1 MHSPGLRELLT
12 APSCWQARLTCRQVH
27 GAPLPLQTDVAVIG
41 AGIGGLAAAQRA
53 LEAGLSV
60 TVLEA
65 NQVGSGGSGRNSGFV
80 VPVPARHT
88 PDSLRRCV
96 GSGTSVLMA
105 ALQEAVHGVFEQAP
119 GADRRGWLQP
129 FTPAASTQAQTLAAG
144 WRALGV
150 EVTVLEGEALA
161 HAIGTSRYTKALH
174 FPGGGAINPMTLLQ
188 QMANAIH
195 HQGGSIIEQCPV
207 IRVTPKGRGVT
218 LETPAGCLS
227 AGRVF
232 IAGNAYGTGAS
243 RVTRHAVGPLPL
255 TLATFALPRPAASS
269 PLPFS
274 DTHKDMWFARWLDA
288 RTVLTGCFALPLQ
301 RGAKACGDLLQ
312 ARLEGLYG
320 HRPATPCQQWAG
332 WVGLTPDGLPKVHD
346 SEGRVLSWSG
356 CNGRGIALSLMMG
369 RTLMDQLCGLTGIR
383 LPLTAPGWQPSTVLA
398 WLAQAVIARDRYQ
411 QRRALL
417 AL

>member
-12 APSCWQARLTCRQVH
+12 APSCWQAQLACRQIH
-27 GAPLPLQTDVAVIG
+27 SAPLPLETDVAVIG
-41 AGIGGLAAAQRA
+41 AGLGGLAAAQRA

-88 PDSLRRCV
+88 PDSLNRCA
-96 GSGTSVLMA
+96 GSGTGALMA
-105 ALQEAVHGVFEQAP
+105 ALQEAVQGVFERVPSAL
-119 GADRRGWLQP
+119 RRGWLQP
-129 FTPAASTQAQTLAAG
+129 FTSAASTQVRTLAAG

-150 EVTVLEGEALA
+150 DVDVLEDEALA
-161 HAIGTSRYTKALH
+161 QAIGTARYTTALH
-174 FPGGGAINPMTLLQ
+174 FPNGGAIDPMALLRQ
-188 QMANAIH
+188 LANAIH
-195 HQGGSIIEQCPV
+195 HQGGSLIEHCPV
-207 IRVTPKGRGVT
+207 VRITPKGHRVT
-218 LETPAGCLS
+218 LETPAGCLN

-243 RVTRHAVGPLPL
+243 RMTRRAVGPLPL
-255 TLATFALPRPAASS
+255 TLATFTLPRPGACS

-301 RGAKACGDLLQ
+301 RSPKTCSDLLQ

-320 HRPATPCQQWAG
+320 YRPAAPRQQWAG

-346 SEGRVLSWSG
+346 DAGRVLSWSG

-369 RTLMDQLCGLTGIR
+369 RTLMDQLCGLAGPR
-383 LPLTAPGWQPSTVLA
+383 LPLAGLGWPPGNVLA
-398 WLAQAVIARDRYQ
+398 WLAQAVIARDRYR
-411 QRRALL
+411 QRRTLL
-417 AL
+417 AS